1 MPLTEFSLIQRFFT
15 EQTVKNSS
23 TRLGIGDDCALLSL
37 PDGYELA
44 VTTDTMV
51 ENVHFFAGTCPE
63 QLGHKLLAVNLSD
76 LASMGAKPVSV
87 TLALTLPR
95 VDENWLTA
103 FSKGFLGLAER
114 YSVDLIGGDTTSGPL
129 TLTVQAMGLVPKGKA
144 LLRSSAKPGDFIYLT
159 GSLGD
164 AGLGLKIIQG
174 YPCVN
179 PQAAYQRF
187 HQPDPQIDAG
197 LVLTCIANACID
209 VSDGLAGD
217 LGHILEQSNVGAC
230 LYWDALPLSDAVLT
244 YIKDTGDW
252 SMPLTAGDDY
262 ELCFTVSPEK
272 AAQLTSLN
280 TGTDC
285 DFCLPLLSGE
295 GWGEGFQ
302 KNAHRDRPQ
311 YINCRKIGVIES
323 TPGLRLHK
331 SGTIQPFNS
340 KGYEHFS

>member
-1 MPLTEFSLIQRFFT
+1 MPISEFALIQRFFT
-15 EQTVKNSS
+15 QQTVKNSS
-23 TRLGIGDDCALLSL
+23 TRLSIGDDCALLSL
-37 PDGYELA
+37 PAGYELA

-87 TLALTLPR
+87 TLALTLPK
-95 VDENWLTA
+95 VDEMWLTA
-103 FSKGFLGLAER
+103 FAKGFLSLAER

-129 TLTVQAMGLVPKGKA
+129 TLTVQAMGLVPRGKA
-144 LLRSSAKPGDFIYLT
+144 LMRSSANAGDFIYLT

-164 AGLGLKIIQG
+164 AGLGLKICQD
-174 YPCVN
+174 YHCADPD
-179 PQAAYQRF
+179 AALKRF

-197 LVLTCIANACID
+197 LALTGIANACID

-244 YIKDTGDW
+244 YINDTGDW

-272 AAQLTSLN
+272 AAQLT
-280 TGTDC
+280 
-285 DFCLPLLSGE
+285 
-295 GWGEGFQ
+295 
-302 KNAHRDRPQ
+302 
-311 YINCRKIGVIES
+311 INCRKIGVIES
-323 TPGLRLHK
+323 APGLRLHK
-331 SGTIQPFNS
+331 SGTTQPLNS

>member
-1 MPLTEFSLIQRFFT
+1 MPISEFALIQRFFT
-15 EQTVKNSS
+15 QQTVKNSS
-23 TRLGIGDDCALLSL
+23 TRLSIGDDCALLSL
-37 PDGYELA
+37 PAGYELA

-87 TLALTLPR
+87 TLALTLPK
-95 VDENWLTA
+95 VDEMWLTA
-103 FSKGFLGLAER
+103 FAKGFLSLAER

-129 TLTVQAMGLVPKGKA
+129 TLTVQAMGLVPRGKA
-144 LLRSSAKPGDFIYLT
+144 LMRSSAKAGDFIYLT

-164 AGLGLKIIQG
+164 AGLGLKICQD
-174 YPCVN
+174 YHCADPD
-179 PQAAYQRF
+179 AALKRF

-197 LVLTCIANACID
+197 LALTGIANACID

-244 YIKDTGDW
+244 YINDTGDW

-272 AAQLTSLN
+272 AAQLT
-280 TGTDC
+280 
-285 DFCLPLLSGE
+285 
-295 GWGEGFQ
+295 
-302 KNAHRDRPQ
+302 
-311 YINCRKIGVIES
+311 INCRKIGVIES
-323 TPGLRLHK
+323 APGLRLHK
-331 SGTIQPFNS
+331 SGTTQPLNS

>member
-1 MPLTEFSLIQRFFT
+1 MPLSEFSLIKRYFT
-15 EQTVKNSS
+15 KQAIKNSS
-23 TRLGIGDDCALLSL
+23 TRLGIGDDCALLSI

-44 VTTDTMV
+44 VTSDTMV
-51 ENVHFFAGTCPE
+51 ENVHFFAGTDPK

-87 TLALTLPR
+87 TLALTLPN

-103 FSKGFLGLAER
+103 FAKGFLSLAEQ

-129 TLTVQAMGLVPKGKA
+129 TLTVQAMGIVPRGKA
-144 LLRSSAKPGDFIYLT
+144 LLRSSALPGDFIYLT

-164 AGLGLKIIQG
+164 AGLGLKISQG
-174 YPCVN
+174 YHCGN
-179 PQAAYQRF
+179 SDAALKRF
-187 HQPDPQIDAG
+187 NQPEPQIETG
-197 LVLTCIANACID
+197 LALTGIANACID

-230 LYWDALPLSDAVLT
+230 LYWDDLPLSDAVIT
-244 YIKDTGDW
+244 YINDTGDW

-272 AAQLTSLN
+272 AAQLM
-280 TGTDC
+280 
-285 DFCLPLLSGE
+285 
-295 GWGEGFQ
+295 
-302 KNAHRDRPQ
+302 
-311 YINCRKIGVIES
+311 INCRKIGVIES
-323 TPGLRLHK
+323 TPGLRLLK
-331 SGTIQPFNS
+331 SGTIQTFNT